1 MRTCPCCGTASPG
14 PRRHDRPPRRNGRA
28 ASARR
33 RRLSV
38 GRASANAAAPA
49 VDRAGWHQEVTSAIT
64 RRASEDP
71 MRTRELLNLRNT
83 GHPGINALF
92 AKAHSAD
99 WDFERDVDWTV
110 PVEPDDPLVGHGW
123 AAYGKTPTFQALPE
137 RVKAYATRRA
147 VGRML
152 NILQVGESVAQ
163 DVCAKLVLTL
173 REEDYRNHAAAQAMD
188 EARHHLAYRRF
199 IEAMHEEPENID
211 AGTEM
216 MFDALLSTNDPLELI
231 ATEQF
236 FLESFA
242 MGIFEGLRREATHP
256 LLRRILELI
265 TRDESR
271 HMGFGV
277 LYIAERMHWEPIEW
291 RIAFARRWMGQILGS
306 LLDRPGPILLARVIR
321 RLREAGVAD
330 AESLAPRML
339 REQQEINHAE
349 LADAAS
355 GANVPHLLKSARR
368 AGLLEPEILEAL
380 DLSNEPL
387 IRGALRGSVDADA
400 RE

>member
-1 MRTCPCCGTASPG
+1 MT
-14 PRRHDRPPRRNGRA
+14 
-28 ASARR
+28 
-33 RRLSV
+33 
-38 GRASANAAAPA
+38 
-49 VDRAGWHQEVTSAIT
+49 
-64 RRASEDP
+64 
-71 MRTRELLNLRNT
+71 TRELLKLRNT

-99 WDFERDVDWTV
+99 WDFENDVDWSV
-110 PVEPDDPLVGHGW
+110 PVEPDDPLVAHGW
-123 AAYGKTPTFQALPE
+123 AAYGRTPTFQAFPE
-137 RVKAYATRRA
+137 RVKTHATRRA

-152 NILQVGESVAQ
+152 NMLQVGESVAQ
-163 DVCAKLVLTL
+163 NVCAKLVLTL

-199 IEAMHEEPENID
+199 IDAMGEEVEDID

-216 MFDALLSTNDPLELI
+216 MFDSLLSMNDPLELI

-242 MGIFEGLRREATHP
+242 MSIFEGIREDATNP

-277 LYIAERMHWEPIEW
+277 LYIAEWMRQQPIDR
-291 RIAFARRWMGQILGS
+291 RIRFAGRWMGQILGA
-306 LLDRPGPILLARVIR
+306 LMDRPGPIMLARLIR

-330 AESLAPRML
+330 AERLGPQLL
-339 REQQEINHAE
+339 REQHEVNAAE
-349 LADAAS
+349 LAEAAS
-355 GANVPHLLKSARR
+355 GAKVPHLLKSARR
-368 AGLLEPEILEAL
+368 AGLLAPEILDAL
-380 DLSNEPL
+380 RLSSQPL
-387 IRGALRGSVDADA
+387 IRGALRGATETAVHD
-400 RE
+400 

>member
-1 MRTCPCCGTASPG
+1 
-14 PRRHDRPPRRNGRA
+14 
-28 ASARR
+28 
-33 RRLSV
+33 
-38 GRASANAAAPA
+38 
-49 VDRAGWHQEVTSAIT
+49 
-64 RRASEDP
+64 
-71 MRTRELLNLRNT
+71 MRTRDLLTLRNT

-110 PVEPDDPLVGHGW
+110 PVAPADPLVAHAW
-123 AAYGKTPTFQALPE
+123 AAYGRTATFQQLPE
-137 RVKAYATRRA
+137 PAKVHATRRA

-163 DVCAKLVLTL
+163 NVCARLVLTL

-199 IEAMHEEPENID
+199 IDRMGEQVEGID

-216 MFDALLSTNDPLELI
+216 MFDSLLEMDDPLELI

-242 MGIFEGLRREATHP
+242 MDIFEGIREHATHP
-256 LLRRILELI
+256 LLRRIVELI

-277 LYIAERMHWEPIEW
+277 LYIAEWMREQPLD
-291 RIAFARRWMGQILGS
+291 RRVAFARRWLGQILGAI
-306 LLDRPGPILLARVIR
+306 LDRPGPIMLARLVR
-321 RLREAGVAD
+321 RLREAGVTD
-330 AESLAPRML
+330 TETLAPRML
-339 REQQEINHAE
+339 HEQGEINRAD
-349 LADAAS
+349 LAAATS
-355 GANVPHLLKSARR
+355 GTKVPPLLKSARR
-368 AGLLEPEILEAL
+368 AGLLEPDILEAL
-380 DLSNEPL
+380 GVSTHPL
-387 IRGALRGSVDADA
+387 IRGALRGAA
-400 RE
+400 EA